1 MNKRLTATQQLQR
14 KVSEKIKYRLVLAYS
29 LMLIGLGCLFD
40 PLSTIFRGLWTISL
54 SSNVLITDYIEIA
67 GLGAA
72 FVNSGLLT
80 LLSVLV
86 ARGNK
91 VKMSGPLIAALYTMS
106 GFSFFGKNLLNSLTI
121 TLGVYL
127 YAKCQKKPF
136 SNYLIV
142 SLFGTALAPAVSLV
156 AFGSGLPLVP
166 GILLGFLTG
175 VTIGFVL
182 PPLATQF
189 LSFHQGFSLYNV
201 GFTAGIIGMVFTAIM
216 RMFKHDISNVYF
228 VSSGNNLLLSIVLY
242 VSFTGLF
249 VSGWWLNG
257 RSFSG
262 LSRIFHS
269 SGKLV
274 SDFTTLEGYGVT
286 LINMGMMGM
295 AATSYVLLIGG
306 QLSGA
311 VIGGIYTVVGFS
323 AYGCHLRNS
332 IPIVL
337 GVYLMALLTGGD
349 PSDVSVL
356 LTALFGTTLAPVAGY
371 YGPVAGLLAGGL
383 HMALVSNVGF
393 LHGGVNLYNNGFSGG
408 FIAAFLVPILDSFA
422 KMKEARE
429 SQH

>member
-29 LMLIGLGCLFD
+29 LMLIGMGCLFD

-216 RMFKHDISNVYF
+216 RMFKYDISNVYF

-249 VSGWWLNG
+249 VIGWWLNE

>member
-29 LMLIGLGCLFD
+29 LMLIGMGCLFD

-216 RMFKHDISNVYF
+216 RMFKYDISNVYF

-249 VSGWWLNG
+249 VIGWWLNE

-274 SDFTTLEGYGVT
+274 SDFATLEGYGVT